1 MNRTGRLLLSVYCGP
16 GVDNGRV
23 GTRAE
28 YLAAIRVLRERI
40 ADPDVYPFTLP
51 FIPRLDLQFTKPV
64 TFFVGENGT
73 GKSTVLEA
81 IAPLCR
87 LPVAGGSR
95 NEWDAGHAP
104 ERDNVL
110 SRAMRPNFRTYP
122 PDGYFLRAE
131 FQAHFASLL
140 DERASDPTFN
150 GNPYFMYG
158 GKSLHQSSHGEAF
171 LAVLNNRVRSGIY
184 LFDEPEAALSPQR
197 QLTLLTI
204 MYDQA
209 ESGESQFIIATHS
222 PILLTYPGADIIS
235 FDDGALKRVTLEE
248 TSHYQITR
256 SILDN
261 PERYWRYL
269 REG

>member
-1 MNRTGRLLLSVYCGP
+1 MLP
-16 GVDNGRV
+16 
-23 GTRAE
+23 
-28 YLAAIRVLRERI
+28 ERI
-40 ADPDVYPFTLP
+40 ADPGAYPFTMP
-51 FIPRLDLQFTKPV
+51 FVPKLNLRFTKPV

-73 GKSTVLEA
+73 GKSTILEA

-87 LPVAGGSR
+87 LPVSGGSR
-95 NEWDAGHAP
+95 NEREAGHGP
-104 ERDNVL
+104 ENENKL
-110 SRAMRPNFRTYP
+110 SRAMRPTFRTYP

-140 DERASDPTFN
+140 DERASDPSFN
-150 GNPYFMYG
+150 GNPYFLYG

-171 LAVLNNRVRSGIY
+171 LAVLSNRVRSGIY

-197 QLTLLTI
+197 QLSLLTI

-222 PILLTYPGADIIS
+222 PILLTYPGADIVS
-235 FDDGALKRVTLEE
+235 FDDGELNRVTLEE

-261 PERYWRYL
+261 PERYWRYI